1 MATPFIARIPL
12 GRASDVLHRRTTR
25 TLAVALAISLAL
37 HALWSLWPVDE
48 STVPERPPLT
58 ATLTEMPAPPPPA
71 VVKPPPP
78 KPAARARRPAS
89 RLVTVPHSDVATAT
103 EEAPAPAP
111 SAEPAPPQPAPPA
124 AAAVEA
130 PPAPTPPAPTADKVL
145 PPRLDL
151 AYKVFMGTQ
160 GFFVGDATYRFE
172 HDADTYRIS
181 TVAQARGLAALIVH
195 GRGKVVSQGRIT
207 PQGLQPQSFEVER
220 GRPDRHEI
228 ARFDWDRKLVTLHDD
243 QTAPLDGL
251 TFDPLTVLWQSYF
264 TPPTGD
270 EYTFSVATTRKLY
283 RYIVTR
289 EGEERIAWRNGE
301 VDTVRWHRRSE
312 DSRTEAWFW
321 LAPSM
326 HYIPVKIR
334 VTQTARGTLEV
345 MLDAIRTDASPVDP
359 ATDTDEPPLASP
371 VERTNPFAEHGS

>member
-1 MATPFIARIPL
+1 MATPFTARMPL

-25 TLAVALAISLAL
+25 TLAIALLISLAL
-37 HALWSLWPVDE
+37 HGGWSLWPVDE
-48 STVPERPPLT
+48 TSVPEQPPLT
-58 ATLTEMPAPPPPA
+58 ATLTEMPAPPPA
-71 VVKPPPP
+71 AATPPP
-78 KPAARARRPAS
+78 KPAVRAKRPTS
-89 RLVTVPHSDVATAT
+89 RLVTAPRSDVATAA
-103 EEAPAPAP
+103 EDIAPPAPA
-111 SAEPAPPQPAPPA
+111 AEPAAPAPPA
-124 AAAVEA
+124 PPAPAIAEA
-130 PPAPTPPAPTADKVL
+130 PPASAPPAPSPMKVL

-151 AYKVFMGTQ
+151 AYKVYMGTQ

-172 HDADTYRIS
+172 HDDSTYRIS
-181 TVAQARGLAALIVH
+181 TVGQARGFAALIVQ

-207 PQGLQPQSFEVER
+207 PQGLQPLSFEVER

-228 ARFDWDRKLVTLHDD
+228 ARFDWDNKVVTLHDD
-243 QTAPLDGL
+243 KTAPLDEL

-270 EYTFSVATTRKLY
+270 QYTFSVATTRKLY

-301 VDTVRWHRRSE
+301 VDTVRWHRKSE

-326 HYIPVKIR
+326 HYIPIKIR

-345 MLDAIRTDASPVDP
+345 MLDEIRTDATQVTPG
-359 ATDTDEPPLASP
+359 TDTEDPPLASP
-371 VERTNPFAEHGS
+371 VERINPFAEHGS

>member
-1 MATPFIARIPL
+1 MATPFTARIPL

-25 TLAVALAISLAL
+25 TLAIALLISLAV
-37 HALWSLWPVDE
+37 HALWSLWPVE
-48 STVPERPPLT
+48 ETSVPEQAPLT
-58 ATLTEMPAPPPPA
+58 ATLTEMPAPPPA
-71 VVKPPPP
+71 AATPPP
-78 KPAARARRPAS
+78 RPATRAKRPTS
-89 RLVTVPHSDVATAT
+89 RLVTAPRSDVATAAEDT
-103 EEAPAPAP
+103 APPAPAAEPAPAP
-111 SAEPAPPQPAPPA
+111 PAPPA
-124 AAAVEA
+124 PVIAEAPPAPA
-130 PPAPTPPAPTADKVL
+130 PPAPTPLKVL

-151 AYKVFMGTQ
+151 AYKVYMGTQ

-172 HDADTYRIS
+172 HDDSTYRIS
-181 TVAQARGLAALIVH
+181 TVGQARGFAALIVQ

-207 PQGLQPQSFEVER
+207 PQGLQPLSFEVER

-228 ARFDWDRKLVTLHDD
+228 ARFDWDSKVVTLHDD
-243 QTAPLDGL
+243 RTAPLDEL

-270 EYTFSVATTRKLY
+270 QYTFSVATTRKLY

-301 VDTVRWHRRSE
+301 VDTVLWHRKSE

-345 MLDAIRTDASPVDP
+345 MLDEIRTDAAPVTP
-359 ATDTDEPPLASP
+359 GTDTEDPPLASP

>member
-1 MATPFIARIPL
+1 MATPYIARLPL
-12 GRASDVLHRRTTR
+12 GRASDVLHRRSTR
-25 TLAVALAISLAL
+25 TLAVALAISVVL

-48 STVPERPPLT
+48 STVPEQPALT
-58 ATLTEMPAPPPPA
+58 ATLTEMPAPPPA
-71 VVKPPPP
+71 AATPPP
-78 KPAARARRPAS
+78 KPAPRARRPAS
-89 RLVTVPHSDVATAT
+89 RLVTAPRSEVTTPAEDATP
-103 EEAPAPAP
+103 PAPA
-111 SAEPAPPQPAPPA
+111 AEPAPVPPAPPA
-124 AAAVEA
+124 PVVAEA
-130 PPAPTPPAPTADKVL
+130 PPAPSPPAPPAMKVL

-151 AYKVFMGTQ
+151 AYKVYMGTQ

-172 HDADTYRIS
+172 HDDSTYRIS
-181 TVAQARGLAALIVH
+181 TVGQARGLAALIVQ

-207 PQGLQPQSFEVER
+207 PQGLQPLSFEVER

-228 ARFDWDRKLVTLHDD
+228 ARFDWDARVVTLHDD
-243 QTAPLDGL
+243 KTAPLDAL

-270 EYTFSVATTRKLY
+270 QYTFSVATTRRVY

-289 EGEERIAWRNGE
+289 EGEEKITWPHGE
-301 VDTVRWHRRSE
+301 VDTVRWHRKSE
-312 DSRTEAWFW
+312 DSKTEAWFW

-345 MLDAIRTDASPVDP
+345 MLDAIRADDNPVAPAS
-359 ATDTDEPPLASP
+359 DTEDPPLASP
-371 VERTNPFAEHGS
+371 VQRTNPFAEHGQ